1 MSLSASASLLHA
13 FATTLYVMTGDGS
26 LDDNKDDERD
36 TLVRFVAQFERLI
49 PASTALSRVVD
60 TLATTDDLFKHV
72 MLVHEAHWSAQ
83 IGFDAE
89 AIMHAFM
96 GTSVRVLPAVWGPPL
111 WQLLHALAD
120 GGGGGDVRVALKCL
134 TLLLPCGVCRAGLI
148 AWLAARSVKD
158 NDDNDA
164 SALVIEL
171 HNHVN
176 RKLGKNIRVLF

>member
-1 MSLSASASLLHA
+1 MSLSASSSLLHA

-26 LDDNKDDERD
+26 LDDNKDGERE

-96 GTSVRVLPAVWGPPL
+96 GTSVRVPPAVWGPPL

-120 GGGGGDVRVALKCL
+120 GGGGGGDVRVALKCL
-134 TLLLPCGVCRAGLI
+134 TVLLPCGVCRAGLI
-148 AWLAARSVKD
+148 AWLTARTIE
-158 NDDNDA
+158 DDDDA

-176 RKLGKNIRVLF
+176 RKLGKKIRVLF